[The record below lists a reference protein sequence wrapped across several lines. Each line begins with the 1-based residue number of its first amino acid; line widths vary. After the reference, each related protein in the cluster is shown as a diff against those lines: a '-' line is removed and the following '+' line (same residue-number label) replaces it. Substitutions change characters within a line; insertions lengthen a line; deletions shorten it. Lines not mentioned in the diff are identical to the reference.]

1 MLIAYDILGV
11 SWTLYDKQLEGKI
24 LMHDSPWLLVGA
36 LSHQSEPM
44 DSQQYDYL
52 NKTFNKSLCAN
63 VDEGIAKGS
72 TFRRRPTVA

>member
-24 LMHDSPWLLVGA
+24 LMHDSPWILMGA
-36 LSHQSEPM
+36 LSLQSEPM

-52 NKTFNKSLCAN
+52 NKTFNNSLCAN
-63 VDEGIAKGS
+63 VDEEISKRP
-72 TFRRRPTVA
+72 TFR